1 MTKRE
6 AQIYEWICH
15 DPLIT
20 QEEIAERAGITR
32 SSVGVHISNLMKKGY
47 LAGKGYILSRPGYY
61 VVLGGANLDVGGK
74 PFTRLNA
81 ADSNPGCVFTTF
93 GGVGRNVAHNMALMG
108 LPVKFITA
116 FGDDIYAE
124 KLIDSMQKLN
134 IDISSSLF
142 AHGHSTSAYIYI
154 NNTAGELELAIAD
167 MSLFDLIDV
176 DFLSSKTD
184 LINSSKGLFL
194 DTNLSEELLDYVTSQ
209 SKVPILCDPVSCTKA
224 KKIIPFLGKLH
235 TICPNKAEAEVI
247 SGIKITDDVSLRKA
261 AENMISTGLKRVF
274 ITLGSEG
281 VFCMDENDFYKLP
294 IIKGS
299 IVNTS
304 GAGDSFAAALMLS
317 FDRSLS
323 LYDSAQSGL
332 SAASICCE
340 SEETINDR
348 MSEDEILIRAGL

>member
-61 VVLGGANLDVGGK
+61 VVLGGANLDVGGR
-74 PFTRLNA
+74 PFAQLNS

-124 KLIDSMQKLN
+124 KLIDSLQKLN

-154 NNTAGELELAIAD
+154 NNTEGELELAISD
-167 MSLFDLIDV
+167 MALFNLMDI
-176 DFLSSKTD
+176 DFLSSKMEM
-184 LINSSKGLFL
+184 INSSKGLFL
-194 DTNLSEELLDYVTSQ
+194 DTNLSVELLDYITS
-209 SKVPILCDPVSCTKA
+209 KCTVPILCDPVSCTKA
-224 KKIIPFLGKLH
+224 KKIVPFLGRLH
-235 TICPNKAEAEVI
+235 SICPNKAEAETITGV
-247 SGIKITDDVSLRKA
+247 KITDDASLRKA
-261 AENMISTGLKRVF
+261 AEKMISTGLKQVF
-274 ITLGSEG
+274 ITLGNEG
-281 VFCMDENDFYKLP
+281 VFCMDENNSYKLP
-294 IIKGS
+294 IIKGD

-323 LYDSAQSGL
+323 LYDSAKSGL
-332 SAASICCE
+332 SAASVCCE
-340 SEETINDR
+340 SEETINEN
-348 MSEDEILIRAGL
+348 MCEDEILVRAGL